1 MNKLL
6 IFFLLFTS
14 NEFYYFHYIN
24 NIASYK
30 IKNQLFIN
38 ESKVN
43 INEMFVVSFKDIK
56 GDIFKIP
63 IRETYI
69 DLAGISK
76 KTNSYEIMFL
86 FGEYKLNIDLY
97 TKHIISNEEI
107 IWNWFITT
115 DSLQQNKILDCKLR
129 IDYVES
135 EIEILFPVNCCI
147 K

>member
-1 MNKLL
+1 
-6 IFFLLFTS
+6 
-14 NEFYYFHYIN
+14 
-24 NIASYK
+24 
-30 IKNQLFIN
+30 
-38 ESKVN
+38 
-43 INEMFVVSFKDIK
+43 MFQ
-56 GDIFKIP
+56 
-63 IRETYI
+63 
-69 DLAGISK
+69 
-76 KTNSYEIMFL
+76 

-135 EIEILFPVNCCI
+135 EIEILFPVDCCI